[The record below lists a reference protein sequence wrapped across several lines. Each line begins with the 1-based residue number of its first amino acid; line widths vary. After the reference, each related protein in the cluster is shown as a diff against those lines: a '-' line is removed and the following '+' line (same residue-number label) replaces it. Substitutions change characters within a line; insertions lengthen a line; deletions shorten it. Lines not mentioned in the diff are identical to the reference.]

1 MKKKNIK
8 LWKRVSLLLV
18 LSMLLTA
25 LVGCGSKNDTTTE
38 DKTAESNTANTETNA
53 AETEVPT
60 DDAGDPMV
68 IDMVA
73 MYTYEDTQVQKDLE
87 EKYNVK
93 FTIEQ
98 VAADDSEA
106 MNLYLGH
113 RQYPRCLHQ
122 P

>member
-38 DKTAESNTANTETNA
+38 DKPAESNTANTETNA
-53 AETEVPT
+53 AETEAPT

-73 MYTYEDTQVQKDLE
+73 MYTYEDTQVRSDEPL
-87 EKYNVK
+87 
-93 FTIEQ
+93 
-98 VAADDSEA
+98 
-106 MNLYLGH
+106 LGH
-113 RQYPRCLHQ
+113 RQYTRCLHQ